1 MTITQRTFLIKSFIE
16 SLFGYSPLIWMSH
29 GKGVNNKINHLH
41 ESSLC
46 IVYKDNKS
54 SLRDLLKKDNSISVH
69 HIKVHSLAIE
79 LFKVKE
85 NFSNKIMK
93 DILQTRTLTYDLRLQ
108 TDFARSFAILP
119 QRCII

>member
-1 MTITQRTFLIKSFIE
+1 
-16 SLFGYSPLIWMSH
+16 MSH

-41 ESSLC
+41 ESSLY

-108 TDFARSFAILP
+108 TDFGRSFVILP